1 MMQSLLTRGSL
12 MRVGIP
18 AGFIFACA
26 VVLGWNA
33 GDIMVPQPPPLPPT
47 RWSLPRLRPEDPARD
62 LAIVI
67 AGRPWKRGNA
77 AGTGAQPQMPV
88 NPTPPSWRLAGIA
101 KRSTESVALIAKG
114 SAPTAPVDYLRIGD
128 RLPDNSV
135 IIALTPDSITTKG
148 GKLPSARTMYRLFG
162 AKE

>member
-1 MMQSLLTRGSL
+1 

-33 GDIMVPQPPPLPPT
+33 GDIIVPRPSPLPPT
-47 RWSLPRLRPEDPARD
+47 RWSLPRLRPEDPAKD
-62 LAIVI
+62 LAVVT
-67 AGRPWKRGNA
+67 AGRPWNRSDA
-77 AGTGAQPQMPV
+77 AGTGAQPQIPV

-114 SAPTAPVDYLRIGD
+114 SAPTAQIDDLHVGD
-128 RLPDNSV
+128 RLPDSSV

-148 GKLPSARTMYRLFG
+148 GKQPSAHTMYRLFG

>member
-1 MMQSLLTRGSL
+1 MMQSLVTRGSL

-33 GDIMVPQPPPLPPT
+33 GDIIVPQPPPLPPT
-47 RWSLPRLRPEDPARD
+47 RWSLPRLRPADPARD
-62 LAIVI
+62 LAVI
-67 AGRPWKRGNA
+67 TAGRPWNRSDA

-88 NPTPPSWRLAGIA
+88 IPTLLSWRLAGIA
-101 KRSTESVALIAKG
+101 KRSTESVALVAKG
-114 SAPTAPVDYLRIGD
+114 SAPTAQIDYLRVGD
-128 RLPDNSV
+128 RLPDSSV
-135 IIALTPDSITTKG
+135 IVALSPDSITTEGSKQ
-148 GKLPSARTMYRLFG
+148 PSTRTTDRLFG